1 MDFHISPYIHS
12 AGDFIYILN
21 KRKVKVKPS
30 PNLKKREMETKHKAA
45 EKLLYHGTSH
55 DVAEAICSQSFDF
68 RLCS

>member
-30 PNLKKREMETKHKAA
+30 PNLKKREMEIK
-45 EKLLYHGTSH
+45 H